1 MCVQTVVIHEFE
13 VDQKWNIRDL
23 ILNLEESRTIPE
35 VVVNGNKVNR
45 ESDSY
50 LSFLLDL
57 SKELS
62 VGKNQLEIIQN

>member
-1 MCVQTVVIHEFE
+1 MCIQTVILQDFV

-23 ILNLEESRTIPE
+23 ILNLEQSRTIPE
-35 VVVNGNKVNR
+35 VVINGNKVPR

-62 VGKNQLEIIQN
+62 LGQNHMEIIKN